1 MAETGPQ
8 VLVDRCRLR
17 AHAAFMAETKEALLI
32 AHVERRLISEYAQ
45 FPPEE
50 VSTIVQSEVARFAHS
65 PIREFV
71 PLLVERHA
79 SARLDKLKS
88 LALSK

>member
-1 MAETGPQ
+1 MAE
-8 VLVDRCRLR
+8 VN
-17 AHAAFMAETKEALLI
+17 EALLI
-32 AHVERRLISEYAQ
+32 AHVERNLISKYSQ

-50 VSTIVQSEVARFAHS
+50 VAAVVQSEVARFTDR

-79 SARLDKLKS
+79 SARLGKLES
-88 LALSK
+88 LAPAQ

>member
-1 MAETGPQ
+1 MAE
-8 VLVDRCRLR
+8 VN
-17 AHAAFMAETKEALLI
+17 EALLI
-32 AHVERRLISEYAQ
+32 AHVERNLISKYSQ

-50 VSTIVQSEVARFAHS
+50 VAAIVQSEVARFADR

-79 SARLDKLKS
+79 STRLAKLES
-88 LALSK
+88 LAPAQ

>member
-1 MAETGPQ
+1 MAETNE
-8 VLVDRCRLR
+8 
-17 AHAAFMAETKEALLI
+17 AHLI
-32 AHVERRLISEYAQ
+32 ARVEQRLTTKYSQ

-50 VSTIVQSEVARFAHS
+50 VAAVVQSEIARFADR

-79 SARLDKLKS
+79 GARLAKLES
-88 LALSK
+88 LAPAQ